1 MESFFQTQNYL
12 IEDLNNLVDR
22 QLMNEVDWSKRLIAI
37 QGVRGIGK
45 TTFLLQFAKR
55 FSSFDKR
62 DCLYINMNNFLFTNK
77 RLFDFAEEFIFK
89 GGNTLLIDQIFKYPN
104 WAEELREC
112 YDSFE
117 NLRII
122 FTGSTLINLD
132 EIPEINR
139 IVDSYELPGFSFREF
154 LNITTNH
161 NFQAYTLEE
170 LLLQHQS
177 IAKEVCSHIK
187 PLVYFRDYI
196 YYGYYPFFLEKRNFS
211 ENLLKHV
218 NMMLEIDVLSIKQIE
233 QSYLP
238 KLRKLVYLLSLD
250 APQKPNI
257 SQLSIECGTSRATIS
272 NYLDYLKD
280 TQLINLLYRKG
291 DDKTKKPSLV
301 YLDNTNLTF
310 AMSSDS
316 WNDKNIRETFFYSQM
331 NKKNNK
337 VYLAEKRGVFT
348 VEGTQNYIFKID
360 ETKIKSF
367 RKTNVYNIVEMLE
380 IGEGNIIPLWLLG
393 FLY

>member
-12 IEDLNNLVDR
+12 IEDLGNLVNR
-22 QLMNEVDWSKRLIAI
+22 KLMDEVDWSKRLIAI

-62 DCLYINMNNFLFTNK
+62 DCLYVNMNNFIFTNK
-77 RLFDFAEEFIFK
+77 RLLDFAEEFVFK

-104 WAEELREC
+104 WAKELQEC
-112 YDSFE
+112 HDQFE
-117 NLRII
+117 GLRII

-132 EIPEINR
+132 EVPEINR
-139 IVDSYELPGFSFREF
+139 IVDSYELFGFSFREF
-154 LNITTNH
+154 LNVTTNN
-161 NFQAYTLEE
+161 NFPSYSLEE
-170 LLLQHQS
+170 LMLQHQS
-177 IAKEVCSHIK
+177 IAKEVCSQIK
-187 PLVYFRDYI
+187 PLIYFRDYI

-211 ENLLKHV
+211 ENLLKNI

-233 QSYLP
+233 QSYLS

-272 NYLDYLKD
+272 NYLEYLKD
-280 TQLINLLYRKG
+280 TQLINLLYKKG

-316 WNDKNIRETFFYSQM
+316 WNDKNIRETFFYSQI
-331 NKKNNK
+331 NKNNK
-337 VYLAEKRGVFT
+337 KVYLGEKRGVFSI
-348 VEGTQNYIFKID
+348 EDNQNYTFKID
-360 ETKIKSF
+360 ETKVKAF
-367 RKTNVYNIVEMLE
+367 RKPNVYNIVEMLE
-380 IGEGNIIPLWLLG
+380 IGEGNTIPLWLLG